1 MLDRR
6 L

>member
-1 MLDRR
+1 LDRR